1 MKAVIF
7 GGGLA
12 GLSAGKILSEN
23 AVDVVLFERNNIVDG
38 LARSFTRDGCTC
50 DLGVYIGKNGLFR
63 YNNMDHSIGM
73 GVPVGEKITCGGH
86 KGIQDKIKQIGIDE
100 DFVG

>member
-23 AVDVVLFERNNIVDG
+23 AVDVVLLEKNNVVGG

-50 DLGVYIGKNGLFR
+50 DLGVCIGRNGLFR
-63 YNNMDHSIGM
+63 YNNMDHSL
-73 GVPVGEKITCGGH
+73 GVGVLVGEKITCGGH
-86 KGIQDKIKQIGIDE
+86 DGIQNNIKQIGIDE
-100 DFVG
+100 DFFG